1 MYSGC
6 TRMVNS
12 CPWPHTHHFPCTVR
26 PHWPLPKWLQQVWMA
41 VAGSNGYSRP
51 KWLQQAQN
59 GFGAW
64 SKVLVPQPS
73 LSCQLHCSLGEWNK
87 VLQAGDFLPRAHTAC
102 VVQHARD
109 TPMFDAT
116 EIISYVLP
124 SSWCW
129 PMLLSICRE
138 GSICEGS
145 SASLQGP
152 RAAQSPALSQQLL
165 CPVGAGTVAHLSS
178 GTAFWGHQLLFPGW
192 APATVVNREASPYV
206 LFPLPHHVL
215 YTALLFP
222 ICPSHYPS
230 FIVPA
235 WPRSTWLLT
244 SYHSPAALQK
254 ADASFKRCHFLFIF
268 L

>member
-1 MYSGC
+1 MYSVC

-102 VVQHARD
+102 VVQHAWD

-116 EIISYVLP
+116 EIVMSCPPRDAGLCCCPSVGRGASVRVHLP
-124 SSWCW
+124 
-129 PMLLSICRE
+129 PCRVP
-138 GSICEGS
+138 G
-145 SASLQGP
+145 LP
-152 RAAQSPALSQQLL
+152 RAQLWVSSSFALWEQ
-165 CPVGAGTVAHLSS
+165 
-178 GTAFWGHQLLFPGW
+178 
-192 APATVVNREASPYV
+192 
-206 LFPLPHHVL
+206 
-215 YTALLFP
+215 AL
-222 ICPSHYPS
+222 
-230 FIVPA
+230 
-235 WPRSTWLLT
+235 WL
-244 SYHSPAALQK
+244 
-254 ADASFKRCHFLFIF
+254 IF
-268 L
+268 LLGQHFGDINCCFQDELLLL